1 MTTKHFAFQ
10 QPVML
15 FTSCQPDDTASTW
28 HFLCQYSLTML
39 DLPTV
44 SSRCKVQVLEMKT
57 LQHQD
62 GRKSAFNI
70 HVYAKEQRQASP
82 PLTHLRK
89 PATPPTTRAGNL
101 HAILRA
107 LPSATSPNL
116 EFCSVPKPRVP
127 IMDSSPLAV
136 FAKPPPKTPGLQAI
150 ELQDPGEA
158 GVYFGSHARQK
169 LFMSAAC
176 AKTARRRRRGRWR
189 NFPRLKIWNMFRWTC
204 ASTDGE
210 ARKFCGLPQ
219 GSVCDGA
226 SAAWLL

>member
-1 MTTKHFAFQ
+1 MVERILGVLSRPTKHFAFQ

-39 DLPTV
+39 DLSTA
-44 SSRCKVQVLEMKT
+44 SSRCKFQVHAMKT

-70 HVYAKEQRQASP
+70 QVYAKEQRQASP

-89 PATPPTTRAGNL
+89 PATPPTTLAGNL

-136 FAKPPPKTPGLQAI
+136 FAKPAPKTPGLQAI
-150 ELQDPGEA
+150 ALQDLGEA
-158 GVYFGSHARQK
+158 GMYFGSRARQK
-169 LFMSAAC
+169 QSGTLHVRC
-176 AKTARRRRRGRWR
+176 
-189 NFPRLKIWNMFRWTC
+189 LC
-204 ASTDGE
+204 
-210 ARKFCGLPQ
+210 Q
-219 GSVCDGA
+219 DGA
-226 SAAWLL
+226 PPPPWALAKFSATTEDLEHVSLDVRRDGW